1 MITFFDFHL
10 FLRCLRI
17 SKKDM
22 KIHIAKSWTA
32 LNKMDW
38 KSALSN
44 SLKRSFFRANAESV
58 LKYGASPWSL
68 TKSFES
74 KLDGIYNRMLKPRM
88 YTQSNT
94 PPVAQLGFVGP
105 PPPPRLGFLIC
116 SNISK
121 RFYLQLKAFDLLYK
135 MRYILWVVVLLE
147 VCDVTKH
154 GRHLGFYQELEIR

>member
-1 MITFFDFHL
+1 MESITG
-10 FLRCLRI
+10 CLTLGCPRKVI
-17 SKKDM
+17 PPPG
-22 KIHIAKSWTA
+22 H
-32 LNKMDW
+32 
-38 KSALSN
+38 
-44 SLKRSFFRANAESV
+44 
-58 LKYGASPWSL
+58 
-68 TKSFES
+68 
-74 KLDGIYNRMLKPRM
+74 NRELM
-88 YTQSNT
+88 
-94 PPVAQLGFVGP
+94 A

>member
-1 MITFFDFHL
+1 
-10 FLRCLRI
+10 
-17 SKKDM
+17 
-22 KIHIAKSWTA
+22 
-32 LNKMDW
+32 MD
-38 KSALSN
+38 
-44 SLKRSFFRANAESV
+44 
-58 LKYGASPWSL
+58 
-68 TKSFES
+68 
-74 KLDGIYNRMLKPRM
+74 
-88 YTQSNT
+88 
-94 PPVAQLGFVGP
+94 